1 MGQNKL
7 PLTVGGSALLDR
19 VLAALATRCD
29 ELLVVGGG
37 NVSLGV
43 PAPARRV
50 EDLRTGAG
58 GPLFGMEA
66 AFTHARHRH
75 VFVAAGDMPFLSGE
89 LVAYLLGLLD
99 GECPAAVPRLGGREH
114 PLCAAYDAR
123 LVLPPLASA
132 LDRGEQ
138 AARPFLAGL
147 AGVRYVGG
155 KELSRFG
162 EPERLLANVNT
173 PEDLARAREA
183 GG

>member
-19 VLAALATRCD
+19 VLTALATRCD

-43 PAPARRV
+43 PARQV
-50 EDLRTGAG
+50 DDLRPGGG
-58 GPLFGMEA
+58 GPLFGIEA
-66 AFTHARHRH
+66 ALTHARHRH

-99 GECPAAVPRLGGREH
+99 GECPAAVPRAGGREH

-138 AARPFLAGL
+138 AVRPFLAGM

-155 KELSRFG
+155 EELSRFG

-173 PEDLARAREA
+173 PEDLARVREV